1 MKESFSMD
9 EEAIFEK
16 LHEAFSTLADEFGG
30 KTIFEITDIFMKV
43 SGDMDALKEYLKRQK
58 ENEDAEPLPSEWNY
72 IEDLALSM
80 PENSAEYRDL
90 LVKKGKEEI
99 DKRKIFLLGAQGSIH
114 IKGEHNIIQRELK
127 TEEAAKP
134 SSKPDVEMKDK

>member
-1 MKESFSMD
+1 MD
-9 EEAIFEK
+9 EEAIFER
-16 LHEAFSTLADEFGG
+16 LHESFTTLADEFGG

-43 SGDMDALKEYLKRQK
+43 SGDMDALREFLKRQK
-58 ENEDAEPLPSEWNY
+58 ENTDDNEPLPSEWNY

-99 DKRKIFLLGAQGSIH
+99 DKRKIFLLGAQGSIA
-114 IKGEHNIIQRELK
+114 IK
-127 TEEAAKP
+127 
-134 SSKPDVEMKDK
+134 